1 MQYIVYSLLSQGLKR
16 ANNVRGSESKATV
29 AIKVWNVGKL
39 FVFNMAIIKAIHST
53 DMTYNCIWRA
63 TQ

>member
-29 AIKVWNVGKL
+29 AIKVCNVGKL
-39 FVFNMAIIKAIHST
+39 FVVNMAIIKAIHST
-53 DMTYNCIWRA
+53 DMTYNCI
-63 TQ
+63 